1 MFFKIKNSEK
11 TKIYISLMHLYYF
24 QLFSK
29 ELKIKKLYIYRHTRG
44 PKNKKRE
51 IKDQSDFLVA

>member
-1 MFFKIKNSEK
+1 
-11 TKIYISLMHLYYF
+11 MHLYYF
-24 QLFSK
+24 QLFLK

-51 IKDQSDFLVA
+51 IKKQSDFLVA